1 MPRLVL
7 YDDATARGFEP
18 FACTRPISELA
29 AATRLIRERWQ
40 LTIQPNEGIAFAAGD
55 RHADFDED
63 GSAAAEG
70 VLPRGT
76 VIANARCIPP
86 IPTDILRAGAR
97 SAACTMWRCDGRLA
111 AVRLREPLDVAD
123 LEDGSKTLDELF
135 AGTGA
140 IGELK
145 GWWVNEVW
153 DFIRHL
159 EAQLKADIAAFGG
172 QPSAR
177 YSAAP
182 AHATVIGD
190 SPVFVDGATIEPH
203 VILDTT
209 NGPILI
215 ERGAH
220 IHGFTRINGPA
231 YIGRDVNVLGG
242 DISGCAIG
250 PVCKVRGEMSSTIM
264 LGYSNKGH
272 DGFIGHSYL
281 GRWVNIGAGTI
292 TSNLKNTYGTVA
304 LWTPTGVRDSGM
316 QFLGTMFGDHVKT
329 GIGLRLTTGT
339 VVGACAN
346 VYDKMP
352 PKAVSPFSWGGGSPY
367 STYRI
372 DKFLESAQ
380 RMMSRRHVELTDRAR
395 RHLTSVFAGRW
406 TAETDDT

>member
-7 YDDATARGFEP
+7 YDDAIARGFEP
-18 FACTRPISELA
+18 FACTRPISELVA
-29 AATRLIRERWQ
+29 GTRLIRERWH
-40 LTIQPNEGIAFAAGD
+40 LTLQPNEGIAFAAGN
-55 RHADFDED
+55 RLADFDED
-63 GSAAAEG
+63 GAVPAAG

-76 VIANARCIPP
+76 IIANARCIPP
-86 IPTDILRAGAR
+86 IPSDVSRAGAR

-111 AVRLREPLDVAD
+111 AVRLREPLDVAE
-123 LEDGSKTLDELF
+123 LEDGTKTLDEVF

-145 GWWVNEVW
+145 GWWVDEVW

-159 EAQLKADIAAFGG
+159 PAQLNADIAAFVG
-172 QPSAR
+172 QPSAHF
-177 YSAAP
+177 SGPP
-182 AHATVIGD
+182 AHASVLGENPVLVD
-190 SPVFVDGATIEPH
+190 SAIIEPH
-203 VILDTT
+203 VVFDTT
-209 NGPILI
+209 GGPVLI

-220 IHGFTRINGPA
+220 VRAFTRINGPA

-242 DISGCAIG
+242 DISACAIG
-250 PVCKVRGEMSSTIM
+250 PVCKVRGEMSNTIM
-264 LGYSNKGH
+264 LGYANKGH

-292 TSNLKNTYGTVA
+292 TSNLKNTYVTVA
-304 LWTPTGVRDSGM
+304 LWTPSGVRDTGM

-339 VVGACAN
+339 VLGACAN
-346 VYDKMP
+346 VYDSMP

-372 DKFLESAQ
+372 DKFLEAAE
-380 RMMSRRHVELTDRAR
+380 RMMSRRHVELTARAR
-395 RHLTSVFAGRW
+395 RHLTSVFSGRW
-406 TAETDDT
+406 TAETDET